1 MRLDRE
7 WMRKA
12 TGRDD
17 PRSTPW
23 MPFPLFDFIAL
34 VAEAL
39 PESAGDALLEVGCGI
54 GTRMRVAHDLYGLDC
69 HGIDRVP
76 EYVAQATELL
86 PEGMPGV
93 TAEVADALGWDGYGK
108 YDLLWFN
115 RPFADRVL
123 QRQLEAQV
131 WSDMKPGDAAAACL
145 VAGPDGDERAPGHRA
160 EAGGAMTMPHPGARQ
175 LVDTGN
181 QLLSKAPVTLD
192 TGSVET
198 PEAIL
203 GVVTFRTASVT
214 LTAFLTAAE
223 LKEWSGLLDGLADQ
237 LSGTG
242 LVKASPQDL
251 SLLTALARKRKQP

>member
-1 MRLDRE
+1 VSDAGELRSLIADVTRLDRE

-12 TGRDD
+12 AGRDD

-131 WSDMKPGDAAAACL
+131 WSDMKPGAVVIWANL
-145 VAGPDGDERAPGHRA
+145 
-160 EAGGAMTMPHPGARQ
+160 
-175 LVDTGN
+175 
-181 QLLSKAPVTLD
+181 
-192 TGSVET
+192 ET
-198 PEAIL
+198 PPPPAWWPVLTE
-203 GVVTFRTASVT
+203 TSVPRGIVQKPV
-214 LTAFLTAAE
+214 A
-223 LKEWSGLLDGLADQ
+223 
-237 LSGTG
+237 
-242 LVKASPQDL
+242 P
-251 SLLTALARKRKQP
+251 